1 MGKVR
6 KLPEGVA
13 NQIAAGEVVERP
25 VAVIKELVEN
35 ALDAGA
41 RQIEVEFRKGGKTY
55 MRVTDDGCGMDREDA
70 QTALERHATSKIE
83 KAQDL
88 QRILSFGFRG
98 EALPSIASV
107 SRFRLRTRLRGTSL
121 GTEIVVE
128 GTAAPR
134 IADVGMPEGTVIEV
148 AQLFHTVPVR
158 RKFMKTDRTEAAH
171 IIQLCRVIAV
181 AHPEVAFTLIEDGRE
196 VFRSPVC
203 AQLEDRVG
211 EVFGRALV
219 REIMPIEA
227 VDEASAWKVHGLVS
241 QPARGRTTR
250 AEMLC
255 YVNRRPV
262 DSRLLNYALIESF
275 HTYLARGRYPAA
287 FLFLEIPPAEVDV
300 NIHPAKRE
308 IRFRDEGRVRRFVM
322 EALLEHLRAASRGTL
337 QQAKPVDPVV
347 PSEPPTSAR
356 SPSQPVEP
364 VPSARA
370 GLASAVSSAPVPPAP
385 TSRPETIRPL
395 SSPPR
400 SASAAKP
407 LPPGA
412 AASSPGESTGPG
424 PNPEAGEGIR
434 AWRFIGFLEDRF
446 VLWESPEGLVILHY
460 AAAWERIRF
469 EEILKTFQ
477 SADAVRQGLL
487 FPLLLEVDPLSA
499 DTLTQVIPIL
509 ARMGFDLEPFGR
521 DVFRLSAVP
530 DWFTPEQAESFVR
543 EGIRLLREQGRHW
556 KEDAVCAEMAK
567 LAARRAVH
575 GLPSKDPSSA
585 RALLARLF
593 ACRDPLVDPRGRA
606 TFFEARMSDIER
618 RLGI

>member
-1 MGKVR
+1 M
-6 KLPEGVA
+6 PERVA

-41 RQIEVEFRKGGKTY
+41 RNIEVEFRKGGKTY

-70 QTALERHATSKIE
+70 EAALERHATSKIE
-83 KAQDL
+83 HAQDL

-107 SRFRLRTRLRGTSL
+107 SRFRLRTRLRGTTV

-128 GTAAPR
+128 GSNPPR
-134 IADVGMPEGTVIEV
+134 IAEIGMPEGTVIEV

-171 IIQLCRVIAV
+171 IVQLCRIIAV

-203 AQLEDRVG
+203 LSLEDRVG

-219 REIMPIEA
+219 REIMPIDAFE
-227 VDEASAWKVHGLVS
+227 EENTWKVHGLVS
-241 QPARGRTTR
+241 QPGRGRTTR

-287 FLFLEIPPAEVDV
+287 FLFLDIPPAEVDV

-322 EALLEHLRAASRGTL
+322 ESLLAHLRAASR
-337 QQAKPVDPVV
+337 
-347 PSEPPTSAR
+347 PSLP
-356 SPSQPVEP
+356 Q
-364 VPSARA
+364 ARA
-370 GLASAVSSAPVPPAP
+370 VETVAAAPPETPIQPIKDRIPATPSLSVRPPSVPAIGATPSPPPSKPAQPARTVSSAPPAAPRPPV
-385 TSRPETIRPL
+385 
-395 SSPPR
+395 
-400 SASAAKP
+400 ASD
-407 LPPGA
+407 
-412 AASSPGESTGPG
+412 
-424 PNPEAGEGIR
+424 GIR
-434 AWRFIGFLEDRF
+434 SWRFIGLLENRFL
-446 VLWESPEGLVILHY
+446 LWESPEGLVILHH

-469 EEILKTFQ
+469 EEILHNFQ
-477 SADAVRQGLL
+477 SADAIRQGLL

-499 DTLTQVIPIL
+499 DTLSNTLPLL

-521 DVFRLSAVP
+521 DSFRLSAVP
-530 DWFTPEQAESFVR
+530 DWFTPEQAESFIR
-543 EGIRLLREQGRHW
+543 EGIRLLRERGRHW
-556 KEDAVCAEMAK
+556 TADAVREEMAK
-567 LAARRAVH
+567 LAACRAIH
-575 GLPSKDPSSA
+575 GPPPGDPKA
-585 RALLARLF
+585 AHTLLTRLF
-593 ACRDPLVDPRGRA
+593 SCRHPLVDPRNRA
-606 TFFEARMSDIER
+606 TFFEARLSDIER

>member
-1 MGKVR
+1 M
-6 KLPEGVA
+6 PEGVA

-25 VAVIKELVEN
+25 VAVVKELVEN

-55 MRVTDDGCGMDREDA
+55 MRVTDDGCGMDRQDA

-128 GTAAPR
+128 GTGAPR
-134 IADVGMPEGTVIEV
+134 IADAGMPEGTVIEV

-203 AQLEDRVG
+203 AHLEDRVG

-227 VDEASAWKVHGLVS
+227 VEEASAWKVHGLVS
-241 QPARGRTTR
+241 QPGRGRTTR

-287 FLFLEIPPAEVDV
+287 FLFLKIPPAEVDV

-322 EALLEHLRAASRGTL
+322 EALLEHLRAASRGAL
-337 QQAKPVDPVV
+337 PQAKPVDPVV
-347 PSEPPTSAR
+347 PPKPLAS
-356 SPSQPVEP
+356 SPVQGQPVRRAPGAPTERP
-364 VPSARA
+364 APRTVPSTA
-370 GLASAVSSAPVPPAP
+370 GSAVPDCRDGVAGANQPPLPRSAPV
-385 TSRPETIRPL
+385 
-395 SSPPR
+395 
-400 SASAAKP
+400 AKP
-407 LPPGA
+407 EPSPSPRQGSMA
-412 AASSPGESTGPG
+412 APRAAES
-424 PNPEAGEGIR
+424 GEGIR

-469 EEILKTFQ
+469 EEILRTFQ

-499 DTLTQVIPIL
+499 DTLTQVIPIV

-530 DWFTPEQAESFVR
+530 DWFTPEQAESFIR
-543 EGIRLLREQGRHW
+543 EGIRLLREQGRNW
-556 KEDAVCAEMAK
+556 KEDAVSVEMAK

-575 GLPSKDPSSA
+575 GLPAKDPQSA

-618 RLGI
+618 RLGL